1 MPWNLLIPVIGQ
13 LFDKIFPDEAKANEA
28 KAKLIELQM
37 NGELQKI
44 TGQLEVN
51 KAEASNPN
59 LFVAGWRPAIGW
71 VCAASLGFY
80 YIPQFIMASFL
91 WSRLALEMNSIP
103 EYPVSQISGLTELVF
118 ALLGLATLRTVEKAR
133 RVTK

>member
-28 KAKLIELQM
+28 KARLIELQLS
-37 NGELQKI
+37 GELQKI

-59 LFVAGWRPAIGW
+59 LFVSGWRPAIGW
-71 VCAASLGFY
+71 VCALALLY
-80 YIPQFIMASFL
+80 QFIVRPMIAWGFAIANHPLPVMPGLDDML
-91 WSRLALEMNSIP
+91 W
-103 EYPVSQISGLTELVF
+103 ELLF
-118 ALLGLATLRTVEKAR
+118 GMLGLGGLRTVEKVKGVA
-133 RVTK
+133 

>member
-28 KAKLIELQM
+28 KARLIELQI

-59 LFVAGWRPAIGW
+59 LFVSGWRPAIGW
-71 VCAASLGFY
+71 VCALALLY
-80 YIPQFIMASFL
+80 QFIVRPMIA
-91 WSRLALEMNSIP
+91 W
-103 EYPVSQISGLTELVF
+103 GF
-118 ALLGLATLRTVEKAR
+118 ALANHPLPVMPGLDDMLWELLFGMLGLGGLRTVEKVKGVA
-133 RVTK
+133 